1 MSSKKYKS
9 SQKRKERI
17 ANRKP
22 IPKRAECIY
31 CNKSFYKDSKHF
43 FNCATENNPDK
54 SEEEITKE
62 INDLFAVD
70 SPIPVEPT
78 KSEAKKY
85 FIITK
90 SFLRI
95 KSGPFTKKQLNLIGV
110 EFPLEKNWIRNTV
123 GKKIPINNKI
133 EFEKIRPTKKKQKQK
148 AYLES
153 KSTSKPK
160 KSDKAL
166 SNEAMKVYLHLTK
179 MKIEFSM
186 EKYFDDCTSPKTNM
200 KLPFDFYL
208 PQYNTL
214 IEYDGRQHFE
224 YVKKYHGDNKKE
236 GLKLL
241 AEQQFRD
248 KIKDE
253 YCKENNIK
261 LIRISFKE
269 KSKIK
274 NIIES
279 IIKLHN

>member
-22 IPKRAECIY
+22 IPKRAECVY
-31 CNKSFYKDSKHF
+31 CKKSFYENSKHF
-43 FNCATENNPDK
+43 FNCATENNPNK
-54 SEEEITKE
+54 SKEEITKE

-70 SPIPVEPT
+70 VQIPIEIKKIET
-78 KSEAKKY
+78 KKY
-85 FIITK
+85 FVITK

-110 EFPLEKNWIRNTV
+110 DYPLEKNWIRNTV
-123 GKKIPINNKI
+123 GKKIPISNKI

-148 AYLES
+148 SYLES

-160 KSDKAL
+160 KSDKTL
-166 SNEAMKVYLHLTK
+166 SNEAMKVYLHLTN
-179 MKIEFSM
+179 MKIEFSI
-186 EKYFDDCTSPKTNM
+186 EKYFDDCVNPKTNM

-208 PQYNTL
+208 PTHNTL
-214 IEYDGRQHFE
+214 IEYDGRQHFD
-224 YVKKYHGDNKKE
+224 YVKKYHGDDEKE

-253 YCKENNIK
+253 YCSNKGIT
-261 LIRISFKE
+261 LIRISYKE

-274 NIIES
+274 TIIES
-279 IIKLHN
+279 NIKLHN